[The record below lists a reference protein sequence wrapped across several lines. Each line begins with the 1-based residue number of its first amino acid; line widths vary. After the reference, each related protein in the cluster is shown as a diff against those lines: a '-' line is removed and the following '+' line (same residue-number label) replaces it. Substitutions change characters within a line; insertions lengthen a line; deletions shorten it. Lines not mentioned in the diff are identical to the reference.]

1 MPPPNRRS
9 GVLSVNTPFQN
20 IVSTG
25 TDDFFYTRT
34 AVEQVTRTYYDRS
47 MAAAYPG
54 VLNFQVLADIQTAF
68 GAGGAL
74 NLRNRVAST
83 TFAEGPFAIS
93 SNLPVITPETFDQAT
108 HYSYDIHGNVDV
120 LLQDIR
126 ELEGLGQRLK
136 RMDYEYDLLSGNVH
150 QVSYQ
155 AGQWDEFHHRYR
167 YDADNR
173 LLDVRT
179 SRDGRIWERDARYFY
194 YAHGPLARTELG
206 DKQVQ
211 GTDHFYTIQGWLK
224 GVNSVR
230 LTAAADAGQ
239 DAKTTGLN
247 KPFAM
252 DAMGYVLRYHG
263 NDYSPVGGAGAN
275 TMLPAMSTGTY
286 ATAFA
291 PRQLYNGN
299 IPSMLTALQDL
310 TGTNLNLHANVYRY
324 DLLNRIKG
332 QTVYKGANSG
342 TDLSTLAS
350 NNEYNTSYDFDP
362 NGNFDRHDRRGNLG
376 GTMLMD
382 GLQYW
387 YLTETNALYTPSQPT
402 LPSDRT
408 NKLAY
413 VVDNAG
419 ATTYPDDLESQGVG
433 NYAYDAQ
440 GRLTQDILAGISAIA
455 WNLQDKVRSVSRAST
470 NASAPNLEFRY
481 GAAGHR
487 TVKVMKPR
495 SAGVQ
500 QPASQWERTYYI
512 HDAQGNP
519 MAIYRRTY
527 APNVGTYNYVDIIQ
541 QDDALIY
548 GSARL
553 GNWHGGRL
561 KQRGLTS
568 ATTAMTGV
576 TYSAVPSDFW
586 TNGQGG
592 YPTTALSVSREL
604 GLRQYELTDHLGNV
618 RAVVSDR
625 KLCDNSALPAPPTL
639 YRAEVLN
646 QTDFYPFGMISR
658 TTTASGG
665 EYRFGFNGKENDNE
679 VHSATGTSQDF
690 GDRLYDNRTGR
701 WSSVDPLALKYPY
714 CSPYIFGL
722 NNPIYYVDVDGR
734 DVFVFIAATSK
745 TNAGHS
751 AIAVEEYREVEKGI
765 YEKTGRILV
774 AELYPERRPVGIES
788 VPGLLKYRTF
798 NSLNE
803 YLASAAADMNDFQYI
818 QINTDNRPANEE
830 GNDNTYSD
838 YEIRV
843 DLKLKQFMEA
853 RESHVNTARTLQYN
867 PETYNCT
874 TFASDGLNFAGVVDD
889 KNIGI
894 QKIDMNIKIGDWV
907 KTLYSRPASSPNKLW
922 NDLLKTKN
930 IESKSSD
937 VKMDP
942 NGLQK
947 YVDNANKYYKR

>member
-1 MPPPNRRS
+1 
-9 GVLSVNTPFQN
+9 
-20 IVSTG
+20 
-25 TDDFFYTRT
+25 
-34 AVEQVTRTYYDRS
+34 
-47 MAAAYPG
+47 
-54 VLNFQVLADIQTAF
+54 
-68 GAGGAL
+68 
-74 NLRNRVAST
+74 
-83 TFAEGPFAIS
+83 
-93 SNLPVITPETFDQAT
+93 
-108 HYSYDIHGNVDV
+108 
-120 LLQDIR
+120 
-126 ELEGLGQRLK
+126 
-136 RMDYEYDLLSGNVH
+136 
-150 QVSYQ
+150 
-155 AGQWDEFHHRYR
+155 
-167 YDADNR
+167 
-173 LLDVRT
+173 
-179 SRDGRIWERDARYFY
+179 
-194 YAHGPLARTELG
+194 
-206 DKQVQ
+206 
-211 GTDHFYTIQGWLK
+211 
-224 GVNSVR
+224 
-230 LTAAADAGQ
+230 
-239 DAKTTGLN
+239 
-247 KPFAM
+247 
-252 DAMGYVLRYHG
+252 
-263 NDYSPVGGAGAN
+263 
-275 TMLPAMSTGTY
+275 
-286 ATAFA
+286 
-291 PRQLYNGN
+291 
-299 IPSMLTALQDL
+299 
-310 TGTNLNLHANVYRY
+310 
-324 DLLNRIKG
+324 
-332 QTVYKGANSG
+332 
-342 TDLSTLAS
+342 
-350 NNEYNTSYDFDP
+350 
-362 NGNFDRHDRRGNLG
+362 
-376 GTMLMD
+376 
-382 GLQYW
+382 
-387 YLTETNALYTPSQPT
+387 
-402 LPSDRT
+402 
-408 NKLAY
+408 
-413 VVDNAG
+413 
-419 ATTYPDDLESQGVG
+419 
-433 NYAYDAQ
+433 
-440 GRLTQDILAGISAIA
+440 
-455 WNLQDKVRSVSRAST
+455 
-470 NASAPNLEFRY
+470 
-481 GAAGHR
+481 
-487 TVKVMKPR
+487 
-495 SAGVQ
+495 
-500 QPASQWERTYYI
+500 
-512 HDAQGNP
+512 
-519 MAIYRRTY
+519 MAIYHRTY
-527 APNVGTYNYVDIIQ
+527 QANGGTSYTDRFK

>member
-1 MPPPNRRS
+1 
-9 GVLSVNTPFQN
+9 
-20 IVSTG
+20 
-25 TDDFFYTRT
+25 
-34 AVEQVTRTYYDRS
+34 
-47 MAAAYPG
+47 
-54 VLNFQVLADIQTAF
+54 
-68 GAGGAL
+68 
-74 NLRNRVAST
+74 
-83 TFAEGPFAIS
+83 
-93 SNLPVITPETFDQAT
+93 
-108 HYSYDIHGNVDV
+108 
-120 LLQDIR
+120 
-126 ELEGLGQRLK
+126 
-136 RMDYEYDLLSGNVH
+136 MDYEYDLLSGNVH

-211 GTDHFYTIQGWLK
+211 GTDHYYTIQGWLK
-224 GVNSVR
+224 GVNGLR
-230 LTAAADAGQ
+230 LDDVNDAGK
-239 DAKTTGLN
+239 DGLGGN
-247 KPFAM
+247 INQPFTR
-252 DAMGYVLRYHG
+252 DAMAYALTYHNG
-263 NDYSPVGGAGAN
+263 DYSPVGGSTAN
-275 TMLPAMSTGTY
+275 TMAPAAVPGGDYSNGLN
-286 ATAFA
+286 AV
-291 PRQLYNGN
+291 QLYNGN

-310 TGTNLNLHANVYRY
+310 AGNDLDLHANVYRY
-324 DLLNRIKG
+324 DLLNRITGK
-332 QTVYKGANSG
+332 QTFAWANTWTSLGGAN
-342 TDLSTLAS
+342 ANS
-350 NNEYNTSYDFDP
+350 NYATTYTFDG
-362 NGNFDRHDRRGNLG
+362 NGNFKTMTRR
-376 GTMLMD
+376 D
-382 GLQYW
+382 Q
-387 YLTETNALYTPSQPT
+387 
-402 LPSDRT
+402 
-408 NKLAY
+408 
-413 VVDNAG
+413 AG
-419 ATTYPDDLESQGVG
+419 ALFDEFAYNYTAGMNQLTHVDDNIVNSAYSSDLEDQATG

-440 GRLTQDILAGISAIA
+440 GRLTQDILAGIGPDGIS
-455 WNLQDKVRSVSRAST
+455 WNLQDKVRRVMRDPNLPN
-470 NASAPNLEFRY
+470 NAATPDLEFRY
-481 GAAGHR
+481 GANGHR

-500 QPASQWERTYYI
+500 QPARDWERTYFI

>member
-1 MPPPNRRS
+1 
-9 GVLSVNTPFQN
+9 
-20 IVSTG
+20 
-25 TDDFFYTRT
+25 
-34 AVEQVTRTYYDRS
+34 
-47 MAAAYPG
+47 
-54 VLNFQVLADIQTAF
+54 
-68 GAGGAL
+68 
-74 NLRNRVAST
+74 
-83 TFAEGPFAIS
+83 
-93 SNLPVITPETFDQAT
+93 
-108 HYSYDIHGNVDV
+108 
-120 LLQDIR
+120 
-126 ELEGLGQRLK
+126 
-136 RMDYEYDLLSGNVH
+136 
-150 QVSYQ
+150 
-155 AGQWDEFHHRYR
+155 
-167 YDADNR
+167 
-173 LLDVRT
+173 
-179 SRDGRIWERDARYFY
+179 
-194 YAHGPLARTELG
+194 
-206 DKQVQ
+206 
-211 GTDHFYTIQGWLK
+211 
-224 GVNSVR
+224 
-230 LTAAADAGQ
+230 
-239 DAKTTGLN
+239 
-247 KPFAM
+247 
-252 DAMGYVLRYHG
+252 
-263 NDYSPVGGAGAN
+263 
-275 TMLPAMSTGTY
+275 
-286 ATAFA
+286 
-291 PRQLYNGN
+291 
-299 IPSMLTALQDL
+299 
-310 TGTNLNLHANVYRY
+310 
-324 DLLNRIKG
+324 
-332 QTVYKGANSG
+332 
-342 TDLSTLAS
+342 
-350 NNEYNTSYDFDP
+350 
-362 NGNFDRHDRRGNLG
+362 
-376 GTMLMD
+376 
-382 GLQYW
+382 
-387 YLTETNALYTPSQPT
+387 
-402 LPSDRT
+402 
-408 NKLAY
+408 
-413 VVDNAG
+413 
-419 ATTYPDDLESQGVG
+419 
-433 NYAYDAQ
+433 
-440 GRLTQDILAGISAIA
+440 
-455 WNLQDKVRSVSRAST
+455 
-470 NASAPNLEFRY
+470 
-481 GAAGHR
+481 
-487 TVKVMKPR
+487 
-495 SAGVQ
+495 
-500 QPASQWERTYYI
+500 
-512 HDAQGNP
+512 
-519 MAIYRRTY
+519 MAIYHRTY
-527 APNVGTYNYVDIIQ
+527 QANGGTSYTDRFKQ
-541 QDDALIY
+541 EDALIY

-553 GNWHGGRL
+553 GNWHGARL

-874 TFASDGLNFAGVVDD
+874 TFASDGLNFSGVVDD

>member
-1 MPPPNRRS
+1 M
-9 GVLSVNTPFQN
+9 
-20 IVSTG
+20 
-25 TDDFFYTRT
+25 
-34 AVEQVTRTYYDRS
+34 
-47 MAAAYPG
+47 
-54 VLNFQVLADIQTAF
+54 
-68 GAGGAL
+68 
-74 NLRNRVAST
+74 
-83 TFAEGPFAIS
+83 
-93 SNLPVITPETFDQAT
+93 
-108 HYSYDIHGNVDV
+108 
-120 LLQDIR
+120 QDIR

-211 GTDHFYTIQGWLK
+211 GTDHYYTIQGWLK
-224 GVNSVR
+224 GVNGLR
-230 LTAAADAGQ
+230 LDDVNDAGK
-239 DAKTTGLN
+239 DGLGGN
-247 KPFAM
+247 INQPFTR
-252 DAMGYVLRYHG
+252 DAMAYALTYHNG
-263 NDYSPVGGAGAN
+263 DYSPVGGSTAN
-275 TMLPAMSTGTY
+275 TMAPAAVPGGDYSNGLN
-286 ATAFA
+286 AV
-291 PRQLYNGN
+291 QLYNGN

-310 TGTNLNLHANVYRY
+310 AGNDLDLHANVYRY
-324 DLLNRIKG
+324 DLLNRITGK
-332 QTVYKGANSG
+332 QTFAWANTWTSLGGAN
-342 TDLSTLAS
+342 ANS
-350 NNEYNTSYDFDP
+350 NYATTYTFDG
-362 NGNFDRHDRRGNLG
+362 NGNFKTMTRR
-376 GTMLMD
+376 D
-382 GLQYW
+382 Q
-387 YLTETNALYTPSQPT
+387 
-402 LPSDRT
+402 
-408 NKLAY
+408 
-413 VVDNAG
+413 AG
-419 ATTYPDDLESQGVG
+419 ALFDEFAYNYTAGMNQLTHVDDNIVNSAYSSDLEDQATG

-440 GRLTQDILAGISAIA
+440 GRLTQDILAGIGPDGIS
-455 WNLQDKVRSVSRAST
+455 WNLQDKVRRVMRDPNLPN
-470 NASAPNLEFRY
+470 NAATPDLEFRY
-481 GAAGHR
+481 GANGHR

-500 QPASQWERTYYI
+500 QPARDWERTYFI